1 MNMHVWIIMGLTMV
15 TAEGMVHVFIYPYL
29 SGDINAEKRQAAF
42 RPMAAKRGA
51 ERQADAANRRK
62 QITESIKELEVR
74 GKRKKQSLET
84 RIAQAGFSWGRNKYI
99 GASLASATFF
109 GGLIWLFRA
118 HPIVIVAAMGVGGF
132 GFPAWLL
139 NFLCKRRLR
148 KFVNEFPNAVD
159 IIIRGV
165 KAGLPL
171 GDCLPVIA
179 TESAEPVR
187 SEFRQ
192 IVEAQAMGLST
203 GEAVERIVE
212 RVPIAEASFF
222 AIVINIQQKSGG
234 NLAEA
239 LTNLST
245 VLRERKKMKGKI
257 KAMSSEAKASAYI
270 IGSMPPIVAVMTYIT
285 SQKYYRTVVDNA
297 DRRSRPGRL
306 RRVDGHRNI
315 RYEKDDQFRHLERRR
330 WQAAIAQFASTHL
343 SQIRQE

>member
-15 TAEGMVHVFIYPYL
+15 TTGGIVHVFIYPYL
-29 SGDINAEKRQAAF
+29 SGDIKAEKRQAAL
-42 RPMAAKRGA
+42 RPAAPKRDA
-51 ERQADAANRRK
+51 ERLADAAGRRK
-62 QITESIKELEVR
+62 QIAESIKELEVR
-74 GKRKKQSLET
+74 GKRKKQSLAA
-84 RIAQAGFSWGRNKYI
+84 RIAQAGLSWSRNKYI
-99 GASLASATFF
+99 GVSFASAAFF

-118 HPIVIVAAMGVGGF
+118 HPIVNVAAMVVGGF
-132 GFPAWLL
+132 GFPAWIL
-139 NFLCKRRLR
+139 NFLRKRRLK
-148 KFVNEFPNAVD
+148 KFVTEFPNAVD

-171 GDCLPVIA
+171 GDCLRVIA

-222 AIVINIQQKSGG
+222 AMVINIQQKAGG

-239 LTNLST
+239 LANLSS

-257 KAMSSEAKASAYI
+257 KAMSGEAKASASI
-270 IGSMPPIVAVMTYIT
+270 IGSLPFIVAVMTYV
-285 SQKYYRTVVDNA
+285 SSPKYMELLWTTQTGELVLGGCALWMGIVVFVMKKMINFD
-297 DRRSRPGRL
+297 
-306 RRVDGHRNI
+306 
-315 RYEKDDQFRHLERRR
+315 Y
-330 WQAAIAQFASTHL
+330 
-343 SQIRQE
+343 

>member
-1 MNMHVWIIMGLTMV
+1 MNMHVWLIMGLTMV
-15 TAEGMVHVFIYPYL
+15 TAGGIVHVFIYPYL
-29 SGDINAEKRQAAF
+29 SGDINAEKRQAAL
-42 RPMAAKRGA
+42 RPSAAKRGA
-51 ERQADAANRRK
+51 ERKADAASRRK
-62 QITESIKELEVR
+62 QITETLKELELR

-84 RIAQAGFSWGRNKYI
+84 RIAQAGLSWTRNKYI
-99 GASLASATFF
+99 GASFVSAAFV

-118 HPIVIVAAMGVGGF
+118 HPAVVVAAMGVGGF
-132 GFPAWLL
+132 GFPAWIL
-139 NFLCKRRLR
+139 NFLRKRRLK

-171 GDCLPVIA
+171 GDCLRVIA

-212 RVPIAEASFF
+212 RVPVAEASFF
-222 AIVINIQQKSGG
+222 AIVINIQQKAGG

-239 LTNLST
+239 LGNLSA

-257 KAMSSEAKASAYI
+257 NAMSGEAKASASI
-270 IGSMPPIVAVMTYIT
+270 IGALPPLVGVMTYIT
-285 SQKYYRTVVDNA
+285 SPKYMELLWTTQTGELVLGGCAVWMGIGIFVMRKMINF
-297 DRRSRPGRL
+297 
-306 RRVDGHRNI
+306 
-315 RYEKDDQFRHLERRR
+315 EF
-330 WQAAIAQFASTHL
+330 
-343 SQIRQE
+343 

>member
-1 MNMHVWIIMGLTMV
+1 MNMHMWFIMVLTMV
-15 TAEGMVHVFIYPYL
+15 AAGGIIHVFIYPYL
-29 SGDINAEKRQAAF
+29 SGDIKAEKREAAL
-42 RPMAAKRGA
+42 RPTAPKRCA
-51 ERQADAANRRK
+51 ERQADAASRRK

-84 RIAQAGFSWGRNKYI
+84 RIAQAGLSWSRNKYI
-99 GASLASATFF
+99 GASLASGAFF
-109 GGLIWLFRA
+109 GGLTWLFRA
-118 HPIVIVAAMGVGGF
+118 HPIVTVAAMGVGSF
-132 GFPAWLL
+132 GFPAWTL
-139 NFLCKRRLR
+139 NYLRNRRLK

-171 GDCLPVIA
+171 GDCLRVIA

-192 IVEAQAMGLST
+192 IIEAQAMGLSA

-212 RVPIAEASFF
+212 RVPLAEASFF
-222 AIVINIQQKSGG
+222 AIVINIQQKAGG

-257 KAMSSEAKASAYI
+257 KAMAGEAKASAYI
-270 IGSMPPIVAVMTYIT
+270 IGSMPFIVAVMTYVT
-285 SQKYYRTVVDNA
+285 SPKYIELLWTTQTGELVLGGCAV
-297 DRRSRPGRL
+297 
-306 RRVDGHRNI
+306 
-315 RYEKDDQFRHLERRR
+315 
-330 WQAAIAQFASTHL
+330 WMAIGIFVMKNM
-343 SQIRQE
+343 INFDY